1 MLFFAVDDE
10 RLALNE
16 AQCAI
21 AEAAPE
27 AEIMTFL
34 SASDALDTIKN
45 RGLSPDVV
53 FSDIKMSGMSGLEFA
68 EALQTV
74 SPDTRVVFVTRYKK
88 YAVDDFRVR
97 AQGYILKP
105 LKAELVREELRRL
118 PAKQEKLTVRC
129 FGCFE
134 VFWRG
139 EPLTFQRRKT
149 KELFAYLIDRRGAEC
164 TAEQIIAALWKE
176 NGDRKAAKQR
186 VRNLIGD
193 LKSTLGEI
201 GMGDVLIRR
210 GSRVA
215 IRPDRVDCDYYR
227 MLAGD
232 MDGIGSFRGE
242 YMVDYSWAELT
253 AGTLFFKVE
262 TDT

>member
-1 MLFFAVDDE
+1 MLIFAVDDE

-16 AQCAI
+16 AQRAI

-34 SASDALDTIKN
+34 SALVA
-45 RGLSPDVV
+45 
-53 FSDIKMSGMSGLEFA
+53 
-68 EALQTV
+68 
-74 SPDTRVVFVTRYKK
+74 
-88 YAVDDFRVR
+88 FRVR

-105 LKAELVREELRRL
+105 LKAELVQEELRHL
-118 PAKQEKLTVRC
+118 PVKQEKLTIRC

-139 EPLTFQRRKT
+139 EPLIFERRKT

-210 GSRVA
+210 GSRIA
-215 IRPDRVDCDYYR
+215 IRPDRVDCDYCR
-227 MLAGD
+227 ILAGD